1 MTILPAL
8 YFQTN
13 CASNRLD
20 AMFLSV
26 FAIYILKMLYQI
38 LDAASNGFFLAIRMH
53 LNHIK
58 SNSVAWKWVF

>member
-8 YFQTN
+8 YSETN
-13 CASNRLD
+13 CTINRLD

-38 LDAASNGFFLAIRMH
+38 LDAASNVFFSCDTNEFESH
-53 LNHIK
+53 K
-58 SNSVAWKWVF
+58 K